1 MTLAMLL
8 REELTAVE
16 WLQQL
21 LQREYDVLKTRDPA
35 SLEQVVN
42 EKQACTDR
50 LRKLMADRVDY
61 LQAQGIAA
69 DAQGLAA
76 YVAQGLAAYVDT
88 LPVAERIGVD
98 QLWTALEKVAEQVRA
113 QNEVNGAV
121 IAASRNHVDRT
132 LAILRGRDS
141 LDFLYDQDTR
151 KVFGGGGQPIA
162 RA

>member
-69 DAQGLAA
+69 D
-76 YVAQGLAAYVDT
+76 AQGLAAYVDT

>member
-42 EKQACTDR
+42 EKQACADR

-76 YVAQGLAAYVDT
+76 YVDT

-98 QLWTALEKVAEQVRA
+98 QLWTALEKAAEQVRA

>member
-1 MTLAMLL
+1 MTLAILL
-8 REELTAVE
+8 REELAAVE

-42 EKQACTDR
+42 EKQVCADR

-61 LQAQGIAA
+61 LRERGIAA
-69 DAQGLAA
+69 DAR
-76 YVAQGLAAYVDT
+76 GLAAYVDA
-88 LPVAERIGVD
+88 LPVAERIGMD

-121 IAASRNHVDRT
+121 IAASRNHVERT
-132 LAILRGRDS
+132 LGILRGRDS

-162 RA
+162 KA

>member
-1 MTLAMLL
+1 MTLTMLL
-8 REELTAVE
+8 REELAAVE

-69 DAQGLAA
+69 D
-76 YVAQGLAAYVDT
+76 AQGLAAYVDT